1 MNAKLSDFGF
11 ARQGPQDG
19 RTHVSTATV
28 VGTKGYATSEY
39 VQTGRL
45 TTKIDVWNDDV
56 GKLKVKVESKCKSF
70 SDLIEC
76 LNAMKVEK
84 NGLSAKLETLQKEDY
99 SKDDLIQ
106 ELETRLNS
114 LQAVHVGVRL
124 LVDDVDKVNNEL
136 TLKMAELNEKA
147 KGSAKLFQKE
157 EK

>member
-1 MNAKLSDFGF
+1 MNAKISDFGF

-28 VGTKGYATSEY
+28 VGTKAYAAREY
-39 VQTGRL
+39 VQTGHL
-45 TTKIDVWNDDV
+45 TA
-56 GKLKVKVESKCKSF
+56 KL
-70 SDLIEC
+70 D
-76 LNAMKVEK
+76 VEK
-84 NGLSAKLETLQKEDY
+84 NGLSAELETLQKEDY

-114 LQAVHVGVRL
+114 LQAMHVGVRL

-147 KGSAKLFQKE
+147 KGSAKLFQKD